1 MRRSVRHLPDRQ
13 TEMQAA
19 VIQIRD
25 IHRVRDHII
34 VTEASRVRDHIR
46 EDPHKD
52 RTEATA
58 RIEPAEA
65 ATVRIEPAEAATA
78 RTEPA
83 EAATVRTEPVE
94 AATVRIEP
102 VEAATVRTEPVEA
115 ATART
120 DRVAVAMVR
129 IEREAAAMVKTDQI
143 TAAVM
148 EIDRKAADMSHKISA
163 AVRTV
168 QVVAGLM
175 VAAVVTLE
183 IMRDREID
191 SERAPH
197 LAAAVSSLQQKTMR
211 RGVTKKSAEM
221 HSRETTAP
229 REI

>member
-1 MRRSVRHLPDRQ
+1 MYQQPEMRRSVRHLPDRQ

-58 RIEPAEA
+58 
-65 ATVRIEPAEAATA
+65 RIEPAEAATA

>member
-1 MRRSVRHLPDRQ
+1 MYQQPEMRRSVRHLPDRQ

-65 ATVRIEPAEAATA
+65 ATVRIEPA
-78 RTEPA
+78 
-83 EAATVRTEPVE
+83 
-94 AATVRIEP
+94 
-102 VEAATVRTEPVEA
+102 EA